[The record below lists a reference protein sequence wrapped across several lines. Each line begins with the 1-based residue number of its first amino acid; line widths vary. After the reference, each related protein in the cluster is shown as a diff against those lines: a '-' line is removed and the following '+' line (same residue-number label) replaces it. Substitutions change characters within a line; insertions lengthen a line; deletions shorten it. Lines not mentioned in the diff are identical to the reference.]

1 MLKLFSH
8 VPCQVVPLYG
18 FLPIEEL
25 TSGLVSIDGLRLDR
39 GMWMGSDANCFVS
52 VAKILNYTLYDLH
65 TTYSKYINNELAA

>member
-1 MLKLFSH
+1 MSGCTALWVS
-8 VPCQVVPLYG
+8 PYRYE
-18 FLPIEEL
+18 EEL